1 MTAGAPAAVDQM
13 EVASSRSRER
23 VGLLVTGLKK
33 RWLWLPIVI
42 LIVWTMAPLLIAVSV
57 SLKDRAEVF
66 AFPQLIPE
74 SPSLDAYV
82 RTISRPGFRTTFL
95 NSVIVGAGT
104 LALTLALTIPAAYVF
119 ARFRLRLRHLLLLF
133 ILLPRLVPTLGL
145 MVPLYR
151 LAVAAGVLNS
161 KLTLIIVFAGTIL
174 PFSIWLMTGFFEQIP
189 IELEE
194 AAAVDGA
201 TAWQRMRRVV
211 IPLTLPALVTVGAL
225 AFREAWIEFDLVL
238 ALTTNADARTLPY
251 ELFLLSEV
259 TGIPDYPVEAAFA
272 ILTTIPLIL
281 VYLRFEKQVVGG
293 LTSGALK

>member
-1 MTAGAPAAVDQM
+1 MILETTPSLEPLSTQPSAT
-13 EVASSRSRER
+13 RER
-23 VGLLVTGLKK
+23 LGRLVTGVRK
-33 RWLWLPIVI
+33 RWLWIPITLLAI
-42 LIVWTMAPLLIAVSV
+42 WTIAPLLIALSI

-74 SPSLDAYV
+74 SPSFDAYV
-82 RTISRPGFRTTFL
+82 KTITRPGFRTAFL
-95 NSVIVGAGT
+95 NSVLVGGGT
-104 LALTLALTIPAAYVF
+104 LALTLALTIPAAYVL
-119 ARFRLRLRHLLLLF
+119 ARFRLKLRHLLLLF
-133 ILLPRLVPTLGL
+133 ILLPRLVPTLGI

-151 LAVAAGVLNS
+151 LAANAGALNS
-161 KLTLIIVFAGTIL
+161 RLTLVIVFTGTIL

-189 IELEE
+189 VELEE

-201 TAWQRMRRVV
+201 TAWQRLRRIV
-211 IPLTLPALVTVGAL
+211 IPLAFPALITVGAL

-272 ILTTIPLIL
+272 ILTTIPLVL
-281 VYLRFEKQVVGG
+281 VYLFFERQVISG

>member
-1 MTAGAPAAVDQM
+1 MSLDAPPLT
-13 EVASSRSRER
+13 SRPSATRER
-23 VGLLVTGLKK
+23 VGRLVTGVRR
-33 RWLWLPIVI
+33 RWLWIPIAL
-42 LIVWTMAPLLIAVSV
+42 LIIWTAAPLLIAISI

-66 AFPQLIPE
+66 AFPQLIPQ

-82 RTISRPGFRTTFL
+82 KTISRPGFQTAFL
-95 NSVIVGAGT
+95 NSVLVGGGT
-104 LALTLALTIPAAYVF
+104 LALTLGLTIPAAYVL
-119 ARFRLRLRHLLLLF
+119 ARFKLRLRHLLLLF

-151 LAVAAGVLNS
+151 LAAAAGTLNS
-161 KLTLIIVFAGTIL
+161 RLALVIVFTGTIL

-201 TAWQRMRRVV
+201 TTWQRLRRVV
-211 IPLTLPALVTVGAL
+211 IPLALPALITVGAL

-272 ILTTIPLIL
+272 ILTTIPLVL
-281 VYLRFEKQVVGG
+281 VYLRFERQVIGG